1 MKTLRLFV
9 SILTM
14 TFTLCTWAY
23 DDFKKDEICYK
34 ILSYEDKT
42 VEVAYNP
49 LKSYAVSLVIP
60 DEVNGYTV
68 VRIGE
73 SAFFNY
79 EVLASISIPNG
90 VTTIGRYAFRNCKK
104 LTSISIPNSV
114 TSIGEYAFSGCGLT
128 SISIPNSVTSIGEH
142 AFGGC
147 RLTSLTIPCNVSYIG
162 KDAFW
167 RCGLTSIVVD
177 KDNKVYDSRDN
188 CNALIYTATDSII
201 KGCNST
207 IIPNGIKKIGECAFS
222 ECNGIESIVIPNSV
236 TTIGESAF
244 DGCKNMSSVVLSEN
258 LVNIGDWS
266 FCGCINLASIS
277 IPNGV
282 TSIGEDAFSGCGLTS
297 ITIPCNVSY
306 IGKDAFWGCGLTSI
320 VVDKDNKV
328 YDSRNNCNAI
338 IETATDSLIFGC
350 SSTIIPDGVKIIGED
365 ALYECKDLGTVVIPG
380 SVTSISD
387 YAFYKCEGLTSVV
400 FSDGVANIGAFA
412 FFKCTCL
419 TSLEIPKSVINVG
432 DNAFYGCSNL
442 KTIVIPNSEINI
454 GKRAFSGCK
463 KLTDVYNYSE
473 IPQIIKSNT
482 FSIREATL
490 HVIKGK
496 KEAFAQAE
504 GWNEFTI
511 IDDLEPDVPVSVSKI
526 TCEDNKDA
534 KIYSLDGR
542 ATDGNSLKKGV
553 YIKNGKKFLST
564 KN

>member
-1 MKTLRLFV
+1 
-9 SILTM
+9 M

-23 DDFKKDEICYK
+23 DFKKDEICYK

-68 VRIGE
+68 VGIGE

-90 VTTIGRYAFRNCKK
+90 VTSIGRYAFKSCKK

-114 TSIGEYAFSGCGLT
+114 TSIGEHAFWGCG
-128 SISIPNSVTSIGEH
+128 
-142 AFGGC
+142 
-147 RLTSLTIPCNVSYIG
+147 LTSLTIPCNVSYIG
-162 KDAFW
+162 KDAFED
-167 RCGLTSIVVD
+167 CDSLTSIVVD
-177 KDNKVYDSRDN
+177 KDNKVYDSRND
-188 CNALIYTATDSII
+188 CNALVYTATDSII

-236 TTIGESAF
+236 TSIGESAF
-244 DGCKNMSSVVLSEN
+244 YKCKNMSSVVLSEN
-258 LVNIGDWS
+258 LVNIGDRS
-266 FCGCINLASIS
+266 FCRCINLASIS

-282 TSIGEDAFSGCGLTS
+282 TSIGEYAFSGCGLTS

-338 IETATDSLIFGC
+338 IETATDSLFFGC

-387 YAFYKCEGLTSVV
+387 GAFYMCEGLTSVV

-412 FFKCTCL
+412 FFECTGL
-419 TSLEIPKSVINVG
+419 TSLEIPKSVISVG
-432 DNAFYGCSNL
+432 DHAFYGCSNL

-454 GKRAFSGCK
+454 GKSAFSGCK

-482 FSIREATL
+482 FYIREATL

-504 GWNEFTI
+504 GWKKFTI

-534 KIYSLDGR
+534 KVYTLDGR
-542 ATDGNSLKKGV
+542 ATDGNNLKKGV
-553 YIKNGKKFLST
+553 YIKNGKKFFV
-564 KN
+564 N

>member
-1 MKTLRLFV
+1 
-9 SILTM
+9 M

-23 DDFKKDEICYK
+23 DFKKDEICYK

-68 VRIGE
+68 VGIGE

-90 VTTIGRYAFRNCKK
+90 VTSIGR
-104 LTSISIPNSV
+104 
-114 TSIGEYAFSGCGLT
+114 YAFSGCGLT

-142 AFGGC
+142 AFWGC
-147 RLTSLTIPCNVSYIG
+147 GLTSLTIPCNVSYIG
-162 KDAFW
+162 KDAFED
-167 RCGLTSIVVD
+167 CDSLTSIVVD
-177 KDNKVYDSRDN
+177 KDNKVYDSRND
-188 CNALIYTATDSII
+188 CNALVYTATDSII

-236 TTIGESAF
+236 TSIGERAF
-244 DGCKNMSSVVLSEN
+244 YGCKNMSSVVLSEN
-258 LVNIGDWS
+258 LVNIGDRS

-282 TSIGEDAFSGCGLTS
+282 TTIGEHAFGGCGLTSISIPNSVTTIGEYAFSGCGLTS
-297 ITIPCNVSY
+297 LTIPCNVSY
-306 IGKDAFWGCGLTSI
+306 IGKDAFWGYGLTSI

-365 ALYECKDLGTVVIPG
+365 ALWERKDLGTVVIPG

-412 FFKCTCL
+412 FFECTGL
-419 TSLEIPKSVINVG
+419 TSLEIPKSVINV
-432 DNAFYGCSNL
+432 DDEAFYGCSNL

-454 GKRAFSGCK
+454 GMSAFHNCK

-473 IPQIIKSNT
+473 IPQVIKSNT

-504 GWNEFTI
+504 GWKKFTI
-511 IDDLEPDVPVSVSKI
+511 IDDLEPDAPVSVSKI

-534 KIYSLDGR
+534 KVYTLDGR
-542 ATDGNSLKKGV
+542 ATDDHNLKKGV
-553 YIKNGKKFLST
+553 YIKNGKKFFV
-564 KN
+564 N